1 MSSHLE
7 TFCLLSRTSYRGI
20 FTPKKSANSLF
31 LGNEYWSFC
40 SKKTFWPI
48 FNTFVLFDISS
59 SISKLKSWLR
69 RQSCHNPNS
78 TSTQTQLN
86 STELGLTRKWVCAP
100 PHPPTHPNSTSTTR
114 SLRSTLDVAQTT
126 TSTSRIT
133 ITTKTASTSTTITTT
148 TTKTKKQNNL
158 KTIGLF
164 LPSFKESS

>member
-7 TFCLLSRTSYRGI
+7 SFCLLSRTSYRGI

-78 TSTQTQLN
+78 TSTQPQL
-86 STELGLTRKWVCAP
+86 SWVWRDYDFAHNP
-100 PHPPTHPNSTSTTR
+100 PPPTTHPNSTSITW
-114 SLRSTLDVAQTT
+114 SLRSTSNVAKTA
-126 TSTSRIT
+126 TSTVRTT
-133 ITTKTASTSTTITTT
+133 ITRTKTKSTTT
-148 TTKTKKQNNL
+148 TTTTTTNQNYL
-158 KTIGLF
+158 
-164 LPSFKESS
+164 